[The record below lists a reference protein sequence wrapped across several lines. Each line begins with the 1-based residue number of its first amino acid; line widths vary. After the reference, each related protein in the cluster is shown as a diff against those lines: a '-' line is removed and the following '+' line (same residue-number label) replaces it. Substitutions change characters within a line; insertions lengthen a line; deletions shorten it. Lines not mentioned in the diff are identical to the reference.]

1 MRVIGIT
8 KLSIEIRSRNF
19 GQIFALRCE
28 KQRIVL
34 TRYSNIYIPI
44 NYSQVGTLSFVLF
57 RVVPLYEQNLIL

>member
-1 MRVIGIT
+1 MLRSF
-8 KLSIEIRSRNF
+8 LSRYVREILVKF
-19 GQIFALRCE
+19 WTLRCE

-57 RVVPLYEQNLIL
+57 RVMPLYEQNLIL